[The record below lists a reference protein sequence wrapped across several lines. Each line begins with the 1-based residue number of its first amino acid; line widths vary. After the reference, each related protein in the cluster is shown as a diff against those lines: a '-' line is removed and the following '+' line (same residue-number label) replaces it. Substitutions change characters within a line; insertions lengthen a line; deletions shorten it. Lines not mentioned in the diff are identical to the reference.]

1 MFPFRFG
8 LRRMFLLGFIESF
21 KLGFNRVLSLGFIS
35 ELNLGV
41 IRELNDGFIAEQNLG
56 LILELNI
63 GLIREF
69 VLGLIL
75 PLNEGFKEALNFGLR
90 LIGTLMI
97 FNKVFNPSC
106 RKTLSI
112 ARIMPIRPTY
122 TWFVLTKPFCIER
135 EELLHYSY
143 Y

>member
-1 MFPFRFG
+1 MKSQYLQG
-8 LRRMFLLGFIESF
+8 LDNALETAN
-21 KLGFNRVLSLGFIS
+21 KSLYRTIHTQAGTIS
-35 ELNLGV
+35 HNPQL
-41 IRELNDGFIAEQNLG
+41 DGFIAEQNLG

-69 VLGLIL
+69 ILGLIL